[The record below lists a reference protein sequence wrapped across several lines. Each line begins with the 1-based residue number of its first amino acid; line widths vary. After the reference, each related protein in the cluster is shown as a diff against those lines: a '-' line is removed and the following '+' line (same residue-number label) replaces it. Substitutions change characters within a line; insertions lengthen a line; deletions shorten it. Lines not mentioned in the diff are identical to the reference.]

1 PGRSP
6 DVRQRAT
13 DAAVSQANEFAV
25 AGRLGAGQ
33 FTDDADNVTR
43 VQWLQ
48 IEPRAP
54 RTNGSE
60 NAFGVGSDEQQQRS
74 PRRFLEHLQDG
85 IGGVPVQFVNCIDN
99 ADAPAALGRRTGEE
113 VGDPANG
120 VDGYLSR
127 QVSRL

>member
-1 PGRSP
+1 SAMCARVIGCFYFQAEARIRDLHVTGVQTCALPIYLLEQRPGRSP

-60 NAFGVGSDEQQQRS
+60 NAFGVVSDEQQQRS
-74 PRRFLEHLQDG
+74 PRRFL
-85 IGGVPVQFVNCIDN
+85 
-99 ADAPAALGRRTGEE
+99 
-113 VGDPANG
+113 
-120 VDGYLSR
+120 
-127 QVSRL
+127 